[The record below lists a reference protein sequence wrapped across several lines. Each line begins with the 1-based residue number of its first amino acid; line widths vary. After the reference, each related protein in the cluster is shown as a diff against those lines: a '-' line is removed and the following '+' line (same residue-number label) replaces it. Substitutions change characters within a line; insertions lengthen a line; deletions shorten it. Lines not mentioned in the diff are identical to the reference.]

1 MFNIISFIFNLPALS
16 IPFLICFKIILGD
29 KMNKKLFYSLLIIFV
44 AISAIFFWIHIELDS
59 HISRIEVLPFYQLV
73 NFYLSFPL
81 EKYFSLYPILLMI
94 VYPIFVAISL
104 FIYFKDKQVS
114 VFKRFSVATI
124 VLALLLIFSI
134 PTFIV
139 QKKNAVFYLGEEQL
153 NIYSQYVENV
163 KKADKY
169 ILLPPMRAYYYDQAS
184 LQSSIILS
192 NKYEA
197 GKKLPDYTSDEA
209 QKLIN
214 DYLFYKEEYAK
225 LADNS
230 QYNIIALFCAKVRRY
245 DDALKY
251 QQIAEKLGFKNDLAR
266 ASIHILRGEYD
277 KALPLVSEKSK
288 FWGDKKKLALIYI
301 GLKDFDKAEKILN
314 DEEKSTDKYWKPR
327 TKVYL
332 DYKKG
337 NLNKAKKRFNY
348 IKENNDDF
356 KDFTFDEYIKY
367 IESKAY

>member
-1 MFNIISFIFNLPALS
+1 MFNIISFILNLPALS
-16 IPFLICFKIILGD
+16 IPFLICLKIILGD
-29 KMNKKLFYSLLIIFV
+29 KMNKKLFYSLLIVMIAITMLFFV
-44 AISAIFFWIHIELDS
+44 IHIELDS
-59 HISRIEVLPFYQLV
+59 DISRSEVLPFYQLV
-73 NFYLSFPL
+73 NFYLSYPL
-81 EKYFSLYPILLMI
+81 ENYFSLYPILLMI
-94 VYPIFVAISL
+94 VYPIFVIISL
-104 FIYFKDKQVS
+104 FIYFKDKQIS
-114 VFKRFSVATI
+114 VFKRLGVTTL

-134 PTFIV
+134 PTFMV
-139 QKKNAVFYLGEEQL
+139 PKHSTMFLSDEERL
-153 NIYSQYVENV
+153 NVYSEYINNV

-192 NKYEA
+192 NKYEV

-209 QKLIN
+209 QNLIN

-251 QQIAEKLGFKNDLAR
+251 QQLAEKLGFKNDLAR

-288 FWGDKKKLALIYI
+288 FWGDKKKLAFIYI

-314 DEEKSTDKYWKPR
+314 EEETTTDKYWKPR
-327 TKVYL
+327 TKVYF

-337 NLNKAKKRFNY
+337 NINQAKKRFKH
-348 IKENNDDF
+348 IQENNEDF
-356 KDFTFDEYIKY
+356 KDFTFEEYIKY